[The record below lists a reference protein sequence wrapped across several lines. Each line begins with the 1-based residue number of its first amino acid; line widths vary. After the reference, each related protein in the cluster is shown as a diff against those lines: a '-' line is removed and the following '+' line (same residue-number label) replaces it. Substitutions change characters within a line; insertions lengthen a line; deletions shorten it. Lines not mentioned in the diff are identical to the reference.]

1 MRYSILFL
9 FLLISCG
16 TPEPQNDSIDEKIS
30 EIDSVVT
37 ESQLKLVK
45 TDSISLASE
54 KLITEKINNTVE
66 KITSL
71 EKEIEVARESVK
83 NVKTITVRDT
93 VYIETKKNFWG
104 KEKTSTKSVTDSS
117 VTEDSTTIKQNGN

>member
-16 TPEPQNDSIDEKIS
+16 TSEPQNDSIDKKIS

-71 EKEIEVARESVK
+71 EKEIQVARESVK

-104 KEKTSTKSVTDSS
+104 KEKTSTKSVSDSS
-117 VTEDSTTIKQNGN
+117 VTEDSTNIKQNN